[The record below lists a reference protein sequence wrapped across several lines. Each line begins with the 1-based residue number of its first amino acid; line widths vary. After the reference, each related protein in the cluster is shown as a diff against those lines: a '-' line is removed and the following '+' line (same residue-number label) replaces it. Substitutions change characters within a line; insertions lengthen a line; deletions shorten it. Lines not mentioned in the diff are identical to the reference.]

1 MLSLSVASFLSNFG
15 HALWKNDEKKM
26 KKKKIEN
33 IFFSSK
39 RLMKCIQIQSNME
52 YTEAAGEKRRQ
63 KKIT

>member
-15 HALWKNDEKKM
+15 HALWKNDEKK
-26 KKKKIEN
+26 KKKSIEN
-33 IFFSSK
+33 NFSSK